1 MVILRIIGV
10 VLPQLLLLQFLGS
23 MYDFIGGWNRAPGSS
38 FIEILVMLFLL
49 NPVVT
54 LAWLIAEPV
63 RYFRK
68 GKSQNGTQCLLLT
81 VLALLLFIESLAIDF
96 FILTQLRM

>member
-23 MYDFIGGWNRAPGSS
+23 MYDFIGGWNRAPDAS
-38 FIEILVMLFLL
+38 FIEILIILFLL

-54 LAWLIAEPV
+54 IAWFIAEPV
-63 RYFRK
+63 RYFRH
-68 GKSQNGTQCLLLT
+68 GKSQNGLQCLLMT
-81 VLALLLFIESLAIDF
+81 ILALLLFIESLTIDW
-96 FILTQLRM
+96 FILTQIRM

>member
-23 MYDFIGGWNRAPGSS
+23 MYDFIGGWNRVPGAS
-38 FIEILVMLFLL
+38 FINILIILFLL

-54 LAWLIAEPV
+54 IAWVIAEPL
-63 RYFRK
+63 RYFRQEK
-68 GKSQNGTQCLLLT
+68 NKNGLQCLLMTL
-81 VLALLLFIESLAIDF
+81 LALLLFIESLAIDY
-96 FILTQLRM
+96 FILTQIRM

>member
-1 MVILRIIGV
+1 MVVLRIIGV

-23 MYDFIGGWNRAPGSS
+23 MYDFIGGWNRAPDAS
-38 FIEILVMLFLL
+38 FIEILIILFLL

-54 LAWLIAEPV
+54 IAWVIAEPV
-63 RYFRK
+63 RYFRQ
-68 GKSQNGTQCLLLT
+68 GKIQNGLHCLLMT
-81 VLALLLFIESLAIDF
+81 VLALLFFIESLAIDF

>member
-1 MVILRIIGV
+1 LVILRIIGI

-23 MYDFIGGWNRAPGSS
+23 MYDFIGGWNRAPGAS
-38 FIEILVMLFLL
+38 FIEILIILFLL

-54 LAWLIAEPV
+54 IAWVIAEPV
-63 RYFRK
+63 RYFRR
-68 GKSQNGTQCLLLT
+68 GKIQNGLHCLLMT

-96 FILTQLRM
+96 FILTQIRM

>member
-1 MVILRIIGV
+1 MVILRFIAV
-10 VLPQLLLLQFLGS
+10 VFPQLLLLQFLGS
-23 MYDFIGGWNRAPGSS
+23 MYDFIGGWNRAPDAS
-38 FIEILVMLFLL
+38 FIKILIILFLL

-54 LAWLIAEPV
+54 IAWVIAEPV
-63 RYFRK
+63 RYFRQ
-68 GKSQNGTQCLLLT
+68 GKIQNGLHCLLMT